1 MPKIDLNQQ
10 LSTIPPYLNTNSII
24 KGDSKSIEKSENFQK
39 EYRVFQL
46 KKLQKT
52 LSKEIDLFKRR
63 KKEHNKRV
71 DKYKILINYIK
82 SEICQPKKK

>member
-10 LSTIPPYLNTNSII
+10 LATIPPYINTHTII
-24 KGDSKSIEKSENFQK
+24 KGDSKSVEKLENFQK
-39 EYRVFQL
+39 EYRDFQL

-52 LSKEIDLFKRR
+52 LLKEIDLFKRR